1 MRRLAISLG
10 LAAAM
15 CVLAVSSA
23 AAGHD
28 AGGNGSDLALG
39 KAVHT
44 ALPATA
50 AEHGQGQGNGE
61 RNGNGNKTATGVGP
75 AAASAPADP
84 GRGNGGGQGNGNGR
98 GNGSGGGQDNGT
110 GGGSGGQGNGGGGF
124 TIPDNTPGFV
134 KKATDHGAADPSQTI
149 DVQVWLKLH
158 NEKQLDTL
166 VQDQRTKGSPNYHRW
181 LNQSDFNAR
190 FSPTSEEVK
199 AVSNFLRAHGL
210 TVTDVAENN
219 FYVNVSGTIANV
231 EKAFNVR
238 IDSYAFDGQTY
249 YSNTA
254 DPSVNDSSGGLVA
267 AVTGMD
273 DYGYHPNVAV
283 PIAADGSPSSFVPL
297 NSVPNGAFFEG
308 QCFGSTEMDAFDT
321 EDGSITATYTGNRY
335 GADILNNEHPQ
346 ANAGHRAPCGYSPDE
361 MQTAYDMKPLY
372 DQGLDGSGQTIVIT
386 DAFGSP
392 TIRQDAAAFSE
403 LYKLPKIDLTVDRAP
418 GVWHNDSRVLDA
430 ASWAGETTL
439 DVEWAHAMAPGAKIV
454 LVVGPTDTGSLDEAI
469 NWSVVHH
476 LGDVISNSWST
487 YEGLGNPA
495 RFNRVNKILE
505 QAAAEGI
512 DVNFGTGDYGDDT
525 WAVGFKTVDFP
536 ASSPYATAV
545 GGTSLALNTDDS
557 IAWQTGWGTNIV
569 KIASGAG
576 FNPDGSY
583 SPDPATAVVPPTVAG
598 IPGLPTAFWGG
609 GGGGASLIYSKPSFQ
624 SSLPGDMRMV
634 PDVSMLG
641 DPYTGAEVIQTVDGR
656 LSISSIGGTSLSTP
670 MFSGLAAIASQ
681 AAGHGLGQVAALV
694 YGLPSS
700 AFTDVTQKDSVTNVT
715 GQLSGAA
722 TTGYG
727 PGSLAQ
733 PANGA
738 SYFSALYNSPFS
750 TNWFVIAFG
759 TDTSLAAGSGWDDVT
774 GLGTPDG
781 ANFVNAIAGP

>member
-1 MRRLAISLG
+1 MRRLLVAPVFAAAVCT
-10 LAAAM
+10 LAA
-15 CVLAVSSA
+15 SSA
-23 AAGHD
+23 AARHD
-28 AGGNGSDLALG
+28 SGGQGDGPALG
-39 KAVHT
+39 KT
-44 ALPATA
+44 AKVAATA
-50 AEHGQGQGNGE
+50 DVAHGTGNGAA
-61 RNGNGNKTATGVGP
+61 NGNAG
-75 AAASAPADP
+75 
-84 GRGNGGGQGNGNGR
+84 GNGNGR
-98 GNGSGGGQDNGT
+98 AVGHTTQSTPADPGHGN
-110 GGGSGGQGNGGGGF
+110 GNGGGGNGGGPGNGNGGGNF
-124 TIPDNTPGFV
+124 TVPDNTPGFI
-134 KKATDHGAADPSQTI
+134 KKAADHGAADPSQTI

-158 NEKQLDTL
+158 NENQLDKL
-166 VQDQRTKGSPNYHRW
+166 VQDQRAKGSANYHRW
-181 LNQSDFNAR
+181 LDQSDFNGR
-190 FSPTSEEVK
+190 FAPTSQEVN
-199 AVSNFLRAHGL
+199 AVTHFLTAHGL

-231 EKAFNVR
+231 EKAFHVQ
-238 IDSYAFDGQTY
+238 IDTYSLDGQTY

-267 AVTGMD
+267 AVTGLD
-273 DYGYHPNVAV
+273 DYGYHPNIAV
-283 PIAADGSPSSFVPL
+283 PTAADGKPAGFVPL
-297 NSVPNGAFFEG
+297 TSIPNGAFFEG
-308 QCFGSTEMDAFDT
+308 QCFGTTQMDSFDT
-321 EDGSITATYTGNRY
+321 TDGSITATYTGNRY
-335 GADILNNEHPQ
+335 GADILNNEDPS
-346 ANAGHRAPCGYSPDE
+346 ANLGHLAPCGYSPQE
-361 MQTAYDMKPLY
+361 MQTAYDMNPLY
-372 DQGLDGSGQTIVIT
+372 GQGLDGSGQTIVIT

-392 TIRQDAAAFSE
+392 TIQQDAALFSDF
-403 LYKLPKIDLTVDRAP
+403 YGLPPIDLTVYRAP
-418 GVWHNDSRVLDA
+418 GVWHNGSPRLGA
-430 ASWAGETTL
+430 AGWAGETTL

-454 LVVGPTDTGSLDEAI
+454 LVVGPTDTGSLDQAI
-469 NWSVVHH
+469 NWAVVHH
-476 LGDVISNSWST
+476 LGNVISNSWST

-512 DVNFGTGDYGDDT
+512 DVNFGTGDNGDDT

-545 GGTSLALNTDDS
+545 GGTSLALNPDDS

-583 SPDPATAVVPPTVAG
+583 STDPATAVVPPTVAG

-624 SSLPGDMRMV
+624 GGLPGDMRMV

-641 DPYTGAEVIQTVDGR
+641 DPYTGAEVIQTVGGQPS
-656 LSISSIGGTSLSTP
+656 LGSFGGTSLSTP

-715 GQLSGAA
+715 GQLSGAD
-722 TTGYG
+722 TTSY
-727 PGSLAQ
+727 SADDLAQ

-738 SYFSALYNSPFS
+738 AYFSALYNSPFS
-750 TNWFVIAFG
+750 TNWFVVGFG
-759 TDTSLAAGSGWDDVT
+759 TDTSLKAGTGWDEVT

-781 ANFVNAIAGP
+781 ANFVGALAGP